1 MTYRPDEIDRR
12 ILYYLGMNARD
23 TSAPMVAEE
32 VDVTPATIRNRINRL
47 EEHGIIRGYHADID
61 YEKSNGKV
69 TTQFT
74 CTAPVSKRS
83 ALANE
88 ALSTPGVIQV
98 RELLAGQE
106 TLVVTAVGEDTT
118 DINRIAQQL
127 SAAGVTIERED
138 IVLDETFQSYHEF
151 APEEERAPS
160 GVTDFQTVV
169 GGGEVVEFTVSET
182 AAISGLTLKAANEED
197 LLPDEI
203 LVVGIER
210 DGNHI
215 TPNGDTQIKPG
226 DLVSV
231 FSPETLPERLVNAFD
246 SEPRPASEQR

>member
-12 ILYYLGMNARD
+12 ILYYLGANARD
-23 TSAPMVAEE
+23 TSAPMIAEE
-32 VDVTPATIRNRINRL
+32 VDVTPATVRNRINRL

-61 YEKSNGKV
+61 YENSNGKV

-88 ALSTPGVIQV
+88 AVSTPGVIHV

-106 TLVVTAVGEDTT
+106 NLVITAVGEDTT

-127 SAAGVTIERED
+127 SAAGVTIKRED
-138 IVLDETFQSYHEF
+138 IVLDETFQPYHGF
-151 APEEERAPS
+151 APEDDRAPS
-160 GVTDFQTVV
+160 AVTDFQTVV

-182 AAISGLTLKAANEED
+182 ADIAQLSLKTANQNG
-197 LLPDEI
+197 LLPDEV

-210 DGNHI
+210 DGDHI

-231 FSPETLPERLVNAFD
+231 FSPEALPEQLVNAFD
-246 SEPRPASEQR
+246 SEPRPVNERV

>member
-1 MTYRPDEIDRR
+1 MSYRPDEIDRR
-12 ILYYLGMNARD
+12 ILYYLGANARD
-23 TSAPMVAEE
+23 TSAPMIAEE
-32 VDVTPATIRNRINRL
+32 VDVTPATVRNRINRL

-61 YEKSNGKV
+61 YENSNGKV

-88 ALSTPGVIQV
+88 ALSTPGVIHV

-106 TLVVTAVGEDTT
+106 NLVLTAVGEDTT

-127 SAAGVTIERED
+127 SAAGLTIERED
-138 IVLDETFQSYHEF
+138 IVLDETHQPYHEF
-151 APEEERAPS
+151 APEGDRAPS
-160 GVTDFQTVV
+160 AVTDFQTVV

-182 AAISGLTLKAANEED
+182 ADVAGLTLKDANQEG
-197 LLPDEI
+197 LLPDEV
-203 LVVGIER
+203 LVVGVER
-210 DGNHI
+210 DGTHI
-215 TPNGDTQIKPG
+215 TPNGETRIRPG

-231 FSPETLPERLVNAFD
+231 FSPETLPERLVDAFD
-246 SEPRPASEQR
+246 GETRSANEQV

>member
-106 TLVVTAVGEDTT
+106 NLVITAVGEDTT